1 MKFLIMTIC
10 LFVLAFALVA
20 AVPAVHDEGIFGS
33 EGAADDTLNPQDPQ
47 AFLLKKLLLKKK
59 LLLLG

>member
-20 AVPAVHDEGIFGS
+20 AVPAVHDESIFGS